1 MSDVELTLLTGIVVL
16 LVAAVWIIHALHAI
30 HHKILGLK
38 SNMHEIIVDP
48 SIVDRWKQQL
58 REVEKFSP
66 KWKAYYNRLV
76 EVGEIGGDRL

>member
-1 MSDVELTLLTGIVVL
+1 MSLNEIVL
-16 LVAAVWIIHALHAI
+16 LAIIVLMVEVLVLIRAVQKTY
-30 HHKILGLK
+30 HKIIGMK

-58 REVEKFSP
+58 RETEKFSP